1 MAAAAALVSRSA
13 PAAELGGTQSC
24 GGSAAAISTRSASPA
39 SARAER
45 SSSCTPAKV
54 MPSITRTSTIA
65 VIDSGCMNGVMPPLS
80 IVPMLTTAPVWYPWD
95 GAEIRISTTRTTQKV
110 RDIERDPRV
119 AFCVDDQ
126 VAGEYLTLYGEA
138 VIVAGE
144 RVTELT
150 WPLLLAYM
158 HPAEAT
164 ARWERINADG
174 SRVVIV
180 LRPVSVTGREQVK

>member
-1 MAAAAALVSRSA
+1 M
-13 PAAELGGTQSC
+13 
-24 GGSAAAISTRSASPA
+24 
-39 SARAER
+39 
-45 SSSCTPAKV
+45 V
-54 MPSITRTSTIA
+54 MPSITCPSA
-65 VIDSGCMNGVMPPLS
+65 HM
-80 IVPMLTTAPVWYPWD
+80 D
-95 GAEIRISTTRTTQKV
+95 GAYEKV
-110 RDIERDPRV
+110 LARAHGARLALRLLPPYRGVTENIERDPRV

-126 VAGEYLTLYGEA
+126 VVGEYPTLYGEA

>member
-1 MAAAAALVSRSA
+1 MLATTG
-13 PAAELGGTQSC
+13 PA
-24 GGSAAAISTRSASPA
+24 GSPHA
-39 SARAER
+39 
-45 SSSCTPAKV
+45 
-54 MPSITRTSTIA
+54 
-65 VIDSGCMNGVMPPLS
+65 
-80 IVPMLTTAPVWYPWD
+80 APVWYLWD

-144 RVTELT
+144 QVTELT

-158 HPAEAT
+158 HPAEAA

-180 LRPVSVTGREQVK
+180 LGPVSVTGRQQVK

>member
-1 MAAAAALVSRSA
+1 MLATAG
-13 PAAELGGTQSC
+13 PA
-24 GGSAAAISTRSASPA
+24 GSPHA
-39 SARAER
+39 
-45 SSSCTPAKV
+45 
-54 MPSITRTSTIA
+54 
-65 VIDSGCMNGVMPPLS
+65 
-80 IVPMLTTAPVWYPWD
+80 APVWYLWD
-95 GAEIRISTTRTTQKV
+95 GAEIRISTPRTTQKV

-138 VIVAGE
+138 VIVADE
-144 RVTELT
+144 RVAELT

-180 LRPVSVTGREQVK
+180 LRPASVTGRQQVR